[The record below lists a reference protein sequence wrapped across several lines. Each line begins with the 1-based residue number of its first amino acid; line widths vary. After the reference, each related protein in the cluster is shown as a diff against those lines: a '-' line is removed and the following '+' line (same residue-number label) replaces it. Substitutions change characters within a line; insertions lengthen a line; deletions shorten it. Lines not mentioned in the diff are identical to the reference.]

1 MEIKLNI
8 YDGNK
13 IVKTYTANEVNLS
26 FGVIE
31 DILEL
36 IDVDKLTATTDDVAL
51 MKEVIKVIARAFGQV
66 KTILREMFPDITE
79 DELKHARMKDIA
91 LILIDTFKF
100 AFAEIAGLATG
111 KAKN

>member
-13 IVKTYTANEVNLS
+13 IAKTYTANEVNLS

-31 DILEL
+31 DVLEL
-36 IDVDKLTATTDDVAL
+36 IDVEKLTAANDDVAL
-51 MKEVIKVIARAFGQV
+51 MKEVIKVVAGAFGQV

-79 DELKHARMKDIA
+79 DELKRARMKDVA
-91 LILIDTFKF
+91 VVLVTTFKF
-100 AFAEIAGLATG
+100 AFAEIAGLANP

>member
-13 IVKTYTANEVNLS
+13 IVKTYAANEVNLS

-51 MKEVIKVIARAFGQV
+51 MKEVIKVIAGAFGQV
-66 KTILREMFPDITE
+66 KTILREMFPNVTE

-100 AFAEIAGLATG
+100 AFAEIAGLINP